1 MRTHKYGISAKLVAA
16 RATELL
22 GLNCDERS
30 ARAALA
36 QYYYGGMVF
45 KTVDAAAQAIAAYH
59 RAHGKFPRSGARMV
73 NPADVNKPT
82 GLTIPSLR
90 PAASR
95 AVAADASLEREVGH
109 AVLLLRRLGF
119 KVEAA

>member
-1 MRTHKYGISAKLVAA
+1 MRTYRYGISAKLVAA
-16 RATELL
+16 KVTVLL
-22 GLNCDERS
+22 EMNCDELT

-36 QYYYGGMVF
+36 QYYNGGRVF
-45 KTVDAAAQAIAAYH
+45 KTVDAAAQAIASYY

-73 NPADVNKPT
+73 NFAKVDEPT
-82 GLTIPSLR
+82 GRTIPSPR
-90 PAASR
+90 PDASR

-119 KVEAA
+119 KVEVA